1 MNDETFHQSIRKFL
15 RAVGVQSQQE
25 IERAVTTLRAS
36 GAIQGNERFPATM
49 TLDVAGLRL
58 NVKFD
63 GSIDLE

>member
-25 IERAVTTLRAS
+25 IERAVAALQAS
-36 GAIQGNERFPATM
+36 GALQGNERLPATM
-49 TLDVAGLRL
+49 TLDVPGLQL

-63 GSIDLE
+63 GSIDLQ